1 MFGYY
6 IEVTKSNLELVPEGL
21 YRKQTLANA
30 GAFYYTRIKGAGGA
44 DLGAEDKITTLEY
57 DMFCEIR
64 NAVAAE
70 VERIQYC
77 AYIVSVID
85 CLQSLAEV
93 AQNRSYVKPLVDDGD
108 VIEIKGGRH
117 PVVEK

>member
-1 MFGYY
+1 
-6 IEVTKSNLELVPEGL
+6 
-21 YRKQTLANA
+21 
-30 GAFYYTRIKGAGGA
+30 
-44 DLGAEDKITTLEY
+44 
-57 DMFCEIR
+57 MFCEIR

-117 PVVEK
+117 PVVEKMMDGQFIPNDTYFRSGGHQTCHHHRPEYGGEIVHICGRPR